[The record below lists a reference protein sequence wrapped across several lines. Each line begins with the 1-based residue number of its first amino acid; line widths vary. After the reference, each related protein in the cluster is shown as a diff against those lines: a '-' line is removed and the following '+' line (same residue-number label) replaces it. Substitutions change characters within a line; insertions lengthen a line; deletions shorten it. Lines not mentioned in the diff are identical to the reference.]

1 MKRYNITYVK
11 EIAMLRLTFAFG
23 FVVFLSL
30 SAHAAA
36 PKVVT
41 TIVPLHSLVAS
52 VMKGVGTPK
61 LLLPGGASPHNS
73 SLRPSDATAIEEAD
87 VVFWFGETLESGLAR
102 AMKALPRGEVVTL
115 AQHTD
120 LILLPAREGGPWE
133 SAEEENGEHKHDHV
147 HGSKDPHVWLDPKN
161 GAVLASYIEKTLSRL
176 YPQHAARF
184 GGNASDLINQ
194 LEELEHDLERRLASI
209 SDAPYLVFHDAYQY
223 FENRFRLSPAG
234 SITVNPER
242 APGAK
247 RLAELRSRLTTGKVL
262 CVFQEPQF
270 ESGAVATIVSG
281 TPTKIS
287 VLDPLGA
294 DIPPGPDAY
303 FTLMSLLADGLTD
316 CLGAL

>member
-1 MKRYNITYVK
+1 MK
-11 EIAMLRLTFAFG
+11 EIAMLRLIFAFG

-41 TIVPLHSLVAS
+41 TIVPLHSLVTS

-73 SLRPSDATAIEEAD
+73 SLRPSYATAIEEAD
-87 VVFWFGETLESGLAR
+87 VVFWFGETFESGLAR
-102 AMKALPRGEVVTL
+102 AMKALPRGEVVSL
-115 AQHTD
+115 LQSPD
-120 LILLPAREGGPWE
+120 LILLPAREGGLWE
-133 SAEEENGEHKHDHV
+133 AEDGEDGDHNHDHA
-147 HGSKDPHVWLDPKN
+147 HDSNDAHVWLDPEN
-161 GAVLASYIEKTLSRL
+161 GAVLASYIEKTLSRV
-176 YPQHAARF
+176 YPQHAGRF
-184 GGNASDLINQ
+184 EANASDLINR
-194 LEELEHDLERRLASI
+194 LKELEHDLDRRLAPI
-209 SDAPYLVFHDAYQY
+209 RDAPYLVFHDAYQY
-223 FENRFRLSPAG
+223 FENRFRLSPVG

-247 RLAELRSRLTTGKVL
+247 RLAELRRRLTTGRVL

-270 ESGAVATIVSG
+270 DSGSVNTIVSG
-281 TPTKIS
+281 TPTKIG

-303 FTLMSLLADGLTD
+303 FTLMGLLADGLTG
-316 CLGAL
+316 CLGAS